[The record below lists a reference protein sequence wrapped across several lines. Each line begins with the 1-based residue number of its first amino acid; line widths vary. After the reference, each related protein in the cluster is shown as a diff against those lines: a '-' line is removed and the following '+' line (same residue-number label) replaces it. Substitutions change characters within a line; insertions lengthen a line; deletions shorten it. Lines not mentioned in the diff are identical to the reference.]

1 METIGH
7 DIKSAIRSFRA
18 RPGFSITAVLILA
31 LGIGANTAMFS
42 IVNALLLRPL
52 PFDQPDGLAVLYE
65 RDVVGGEDRMAVAPG
80 NFLDWQRDA
89 TTFEQISAETMRGVI
104 VSADG
109 AADPE
114 RVAACSCS
122 GNLFT
127 TLRVTPVLGRAF
139 RAEDDRFGAP
149 RAAIISFN
157 VWQRHFGGSPDV
169 IGKSVRLDNDTYEI
183 VGVAP
188 QGFAYPAR
196 VVDVWIP
203 LLATMSPQQQIRH
216 DLHYLRVIGRVR
228 DGVSLQQAEA
238 EIDGISARYKAA
250 NPNEATGTGAAV
262 VALHDDL
269 IGDARRTL
277 LILLGAVGCVLLIAC
292 LNITSLMLTQAMG
305 RTREISIR
313 TALGASR
320 ARIVRQ
326 WIVEGMV
333 LGVLGGI
340 AGATAAYW
348 LANALVA
355 RAPGAE
361 AILPSDRVPLDLS
374 VLLFALAVAVGAGIF
389 VGLLP
394 ALRGSRVDATVEL
407 KDGGRGLIGH
417 RSRRWTRDLL
427 IAAEVALSL
436 VLLTVAGLLVH
447 SLVRL
452 YDVSP
457 GMRMDNVVMLGTSL
471 PGTAYREVARRSATL
486 SELGDRLRSLPGV
499 QSVGMTSCPPLTGS
513 CNVLFFYIDGRP
525 YVLGKFLAAL
535 ERSVDPDYFATAG
548 IPLLRGR
555 TFNRQDG
562 VGFDPRNPKTGSIV
576 ISESMARTH
585 FPGEDPIGKRIFF
598 DYEVQRERIE
608 GFAAPRYEVI
618 GVVGDVLPALD
629 RDTTPTMYRPM
640 LDVAG
645 RNVMVLFHST
655 TSPSAVIAAARE
667 DVRRLDPTL
676 PIYQVQTMEDVI
688 ARSTG
693 GRRFTMGIVLS
704 FAGLAV
710 LLAAIGLFGLVS
722 AAVSQRTAEIGIRL
736 ALGASAS
743 KVRWLMLMQGL
754 KPAVAG
760 IVIGLTA
767 AVFVTRL
774 MTSMLFKITPG
785 DPVTFI
791 AGPLV
796 LLAVATLAC
805 YVPAR
810 RATRLDP
817 TEALR
822 AN

>member
-1 METIGH
+1 
-7 DIKSAIRSFRA
+7 
-18 RPGFSITAVLILA
+18 
-31 LGIGANTAMFS
+31 
-42 IVNALLLRPL
+42 
-52 PFDQPDGLAVLYE
+52 
-65 RDVVGGEDRMAVAPG
+65 
-80 NFLDWQRDA
+80 
-89 TTFEQISAETMRGVI
+89 
-104 VSADG
+104 
-109 AADPE
+109 
-114 RVAACSCS
+114 
-122 GNLFT
+122 
-127 TLRVTPVLGRAF
+127 
-139 RAEDDRFGAP
+139 
-149 RAAIISFN
+149 
-157 VWQRHFGGSPDV
+157 
-169 IGKSVRLDNDTYEI
+169 
-183 VGVAP
+183 
-188 QGFAYPAR
+188 
-196 VVDVWIP
+196 
-203 LLATMSPQQQIRH
+203 
-216 DLHYLRVIGRVR
+216 
-228 DGVSLQQAEA
+228 
-238 EIDGISARYKAA
+238 
-250 NPNEATGTGAAV
+250 
-262 VALHDDL
+262 
-269 IGDARRTL
+269 
-277 LILLGAVGCVLLIAC
+277 
-292 LNITSLMLTQAMG
+292 
-305 RTREISIR
+305 
-313 TALGASR
+313 
-320 ARIVRQ
+320 
-326 WIVEGMV
+326 
-333 LGVLGGI
+333 
-340 AGATAAYW
+340 
-348 LANALVA
+348 
-355 RAPGAE
+355 
-361 AILPSDRVPLDLS
+361 
-374 VLLFALAVAVGAGIF
+374 
-389 VGLLP
+389 
-394 ALRGSRVDATVEL
+394 
-407 KDGGRGLIGH
+407 
-417 RSRRWTRDLL
+417 
-427 IAAEVALSL
+427 
-436 VLLTVAGLLVH
+436 
-447 SLVRL
+447 
-452 YDVSP
+452 
-457 GMRMDNVVMLGTSL
+457 
-471 PGTAYREVARRSATL
+471 
-486 SELGDRLRSLPGV
+486 
-499 QSVGMTSCPPLTGS
+499 
-513 CNVLFFYIDGRP
+513 
-525 YVLGKFLAAL
+525 VLGKFLAAL

-576 ISESMARTH
+576 ISESMAKTH

-655 TSPSAVIAAARE
+655 TSASAVIAAARE

-774 MTSMLFKITPG
+774 MTSMLFEITPG

-805 YVPAR
+805 YLPAR
-810 RATRLDP
+810 RATHLDP